1 MKRIISKI
9 FILVLVISLFG
20 LGLHSKAATGYSY
33 DHNKKIIYSA
43 EGLIYDHSF
52 DGKSLGIGYTGL
64 TSPEDFFIFR
74 HPSTDEVKMYLTDS
88 KANTI
93 YVLDPTFN
101 LITSYNSF
109 VLDQTKFTDTQL
121 KAMKSN
127 GSALVVSYEKADKI
141 IEDFLKEFNKA
152 LKVLHTMIK
161 WDSFQGCKNGLTYTN
176 QSV

>member
-9 FILVLVISLFG
+9 FILVLALSLLG

-88 KANTI
+88 KANTV
-93 YVLDPTFN
+93 YVLDPAFN
-101 LITSYNSF
+101 LITSYSSF

-127 GSALVVSYEKADKI
+127 GSSLVVSYDKADKI
-141 IEDFLKEFNKA
+141 IPSVINDIDKSIDEILASYYADSA
-152 LKVLHTMIK
+152 LKKFVRK
-161 WDSFQGCKNGLTYTN
+161 
-176 QSV
+176 